1 MRFSCLIVDD
11 SAGFL
16 DAARALL
23 VQEGIS
29 VVGVASTKAEALQRA
44 KELQPEVIL
53 VDIDLGADSGFDLA
67 RRLVEESGL
76 DPRSVILISTHA
88 REEFADLIEASAAG
102 GFLSKSDLS
111 ASAIR
116 EVVGRNA
123 GSAG

>member
-1 MRFSCLIVDD
+1 MGFSCLIVDD

-44 KELQPEVIL
+44 KELRPEVIL

-67 RRLVEESGL
+67 RRLVEEIGL

-116 EVVGRNA
+116 EVVERNA